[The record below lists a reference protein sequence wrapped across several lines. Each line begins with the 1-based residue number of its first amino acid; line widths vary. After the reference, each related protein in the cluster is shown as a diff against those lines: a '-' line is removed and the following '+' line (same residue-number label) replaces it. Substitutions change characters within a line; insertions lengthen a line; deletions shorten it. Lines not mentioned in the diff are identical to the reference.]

1 MEFFARRDERFIND
15 RGRESGMVRT
25 LTAVLFAGGESRRMG
40 ADKATLIIDGEPLWL
55 RQLNT
60 LRNLSPDELLI
71 SARVRPA
78 WAPADIEVVLDEP
91 PSQGPLSGLTAALR
105 RMRSTHLL
113 ALAIDLPEMT
123 TGHLS
128 ELRQLARL
136 GVGVIP
142 QWGGNFEPLAAIYPA
157 TAVSIAESA
166 LAMGHLSLQSL
177 IENLLGRQM
186 ACIYSMSNDERH
198 FYRNINSQDDLN
210 QLIDAN
216 G

>member
-1 MEFFARRDERFIND
+1 MIK
-15 RGRESGMVRT
+15 T
-25 LTAVLFAGGESRRMG
+25 LTAVLFVGGESRRMG
-40 ADKATLIIDGEPLWL
+40 ADKATLMIDGKPLWL
-55 RQLNT
+55 RQLDT
-60 LRNLSPDELLI
+60 LRNLRPDELLI

-78 WAPADIEVVLDEP
+78 WSPADIEVVLDEP

-128 ELRQLARL
+128 ELWQLARP
-136 GVGVIP
+136 GGGVIP
-142 QWGGNFEPLAAIYPA
+142 QWGRYSEPLVATYPA

-166 LAMGHLSLQSL
+166 LAMGRLSLQSL
-177 IENLLGRQM
+177 IENLLEQQM
-186 ACIYSMSNDERH
+186 ACIYPISSDDRR
-198 FYRNINSQDDLN
+198 FYRNVNSQDDFNRLT
-210 QLIDAN
+210 DSK